1 MSRNLLRAA
10 VLAAFLGAALPAL
23 AVDLAAPI
31 PTGPQV
37 KVGKLPNGLT
47 YYIAP
52 NKIPAQR
59 LELRL
64 VVKAGSV
71 LEDDDQ
77 RGLAHFAEH
86 MAFSGS
92 THFKKHE
99 LVSWLQSIGVK
110 FGADLNA
117 YTSFDETVYILP
129 IPTDRKENV
138 DNAFTV
144 LEDWAHGVSFNDAD
158 IDKERDVV
166 LEELRLTK
174 GAGERVNKVLMPKL
188 FNGSKYAERLPIGKE
203 EIIRG
208 FKPDTLRRFY
218 RDWYRPDL
226 MAVVAVGDIDPLDA
240 ERLIKAHFGGLANPP
255 DARPRPQVEVAARTD
270 TEALVVT
277 DKELSANSV
286 TLRYP
291 VHLDTERGTYGSYR
305 DKLIESLFGAMLNQ
319 RLGEL
324 TQQAEPPFMNAG
336 SGIARLAAR
345 YKGYFAGA
353 TLGPKGAAPAI
364 AALLQENVR
373 AREHGFS
380 ESELDRARK
389 NMLRRYERSYNERD
403 KTNSSVR
410 VGEYIRNFLSGE
422 TLPGIETEYRLVQEF
437 APGITLDEVNA
448 FARRTIPADSG
459 KLVVYTGVKRP
470 DSTAPSGAELLA
482 AVDAAEHAVVAARSE
497 KAFSGQLMEHPPKAG
512 SIVAESEDKAL
523 GLTRLT
529 LSNGVKVILK
539 PTDFRNDQVLM
550 SAARFGGQTLFDV
563 PDLPN
568 VMYAS
573 TLAASMG
580 VGQYA
585 PLDLGKILA
594 GRSAGV
600 GLTLGRYTDNVTGG
614 AGGSEADIETMLQ
627 MLWLRFDGVRR
638 DENLYKSF
646 MGKQAETL
654 RNRPGQPG
662 SRFSDTL
669 VEATYGKHPYAPR
682 ALTLQDAAK
691 VSLDRSIEL
700 YRQRFASAKD
710 LTFILVGSF
719 DVAKIKPLLATYM
732 ATLPTPDIPVAYRD
746 VGLRP
751 ASGVVKR
758 EVRSGTDP
766 KSLVALSFSGE
777 AAWSEDEAQRL
788 SALIEVV
795 NLRIVDVLRQDLG
808 LIYGGR
814 MSGSLSRIPYQHY
827 TISTQLPTGP
837 EKVDKLLAATF
848 AEIARL
854 KAEGPSAADLDK
866 VKQNWRQGYPR
877 SLRENSFWLQRLQ
890 SSVLDGT
897 DPARILRE
905 DRAFESFTP
914 ADIKLAAQR
923 YFNTENYVQV
933 VQYPAAQPTAG
944 GAH

>member
-1 MSRNLLRAA
+1 
-10 VLAAFLGAALPAL
+10 
-23 AVDLAAPI
+23 
-31 PTGPQV
+31 
-37 KVGKLPNGLT
+37 
-47 YYIAP
+47 
-52 NKIPAQR
+52 
-59 LELRL
+59 
-64 VVKAGSV
+64 
-71 LEDDDQ
+71 
-77 RGLAHFAEH
+77 
-86 MAFSGS
+86 
-92 THFKKHE
+92 
-99 LVSWLQSIGVK
+99 
-110 FGADLNA
+110 
-117 YTSFDETVYILP
+117 
-129 IPTDRKENV
+129 
-138 DNAFTV
+138 
-144 LEDWAHGVSFNDAD
+144 
-158 IDKERDVV
+158 
-166 LEELRLTK
+166 
-174 GAGERVNKVLMPKL
+174 
-188 FNGSKYAERLPIGKE
+188 
-203 EIIRG
+203 
-208 FKPDTLRRFY
+208 
-218 RDWYRPDL
+218 
-226 MAVVAVGDIDPLDA
+226 
-240 ERLIKAHFGGLANPP
+240 
-255 DARPRPQVEVAARTD
+255 
-270 TEALVVT
+270 
-277 DKELSANSV
+277 
-286 TLRYP
+286 
-291 VHLDTERGTYGSYR
+291 
-305 DKLIESLFGAMLNQ
+305 
-319 RLGEL
+319 
-324 TQQAEPPFMNAG
+324 
-336 SGIARLAAR
+336 
-345 YKGYFAGA
+345 
-353 TLGPKGAAPAI
+353 
-364 AALLQENVR
+364 
-373 AREHGFS
+373 
-380 ESELDRARK
+380 
-389 NMLRRYERSYNERD
+389 
-403 KTNSSVR
+403 
-410 VGEYIRNFLSGE
+410 
-422 TLPGIETEYRLVQEF
+422 
-437 APGITLDEVNA
+437 
-448 FARRTIPADSG
+448 
-459 KLVVYTGVKRP
+459 
-470 DSTAPSGAELLA
+470 
-482 AVDAAEHAVVAARSE
+482 
-497 KAFSGQLMEHPPKAG
+497 
-512 SIVAESEDKAL
+512 
-523 GLTRLT
+523 
-529 LSNGVKVILK
+529 
-539 PTDFRNDQVLM
+539 
-550 SAARFGGQTLFDV
+550 
-563 PDLPN
+563 
-568 VMYAS
+568 MYAS